1 MRLFVAL
8 SLPDDIVK
16 QVEALRGGIP
26 DARWTPDGN
35 AHLTLAFLGD
45 VPEVELGD
53 LSLALSRI
61 QQERFDLQLETTG
74 VFGNAKRPRLLWA
87 GITPNEPLIRLQHKV
102 VTTLSNAGYKLEERR
117 FKPHVT
123 LARVHMSPYEKIR
136 QYLSDNAL
144 FKTRSFE
151 IESFTLFSS
160 HLAHTGAIYTE
171 ETIFDLSVATG
182 ILDTSHANITP
193 L

>member
-8 SLPDDIVK
+8 SLPDDVMK

-61 QQERFDLQLETTG
+61 RQESFDLQLETTG
-74 VFGNAKRPRLLWA
+74 VFGNTKRPRILWA
-87 GITPNEPLIRLQHKV
+87 GIAPNEPLIRLQQKV
-102 VTTLSNAGYKLEERR
+102 VTALGGAGYKLEERR
-117 FKPHVT
+117 FRPHVT
-123 LARVHMSPYEKIR
+123 LARIHMSPYEKIR

-171 ETIFDLSVATG
+171 EAIFDLSPATDVP
-182 ILDTSHANITP
+182 DTSHADITP